1 VFPDWVLI
9 GNDFRRTDAEEE
21 RDEARHGFALR
32 SEKWTGR
39 EQNPHEFYYLLKL
52 GGYTSG
58 ATSVNS
64 IE

>member
-1 VFPDWVLI
+1 MASLSM
-9 GNDFRRTDAEEE
+9 
-21 RDEARHGFALR
+21 R